1 MDEKTEELRDIFIDV
16 TDSDTVTESQEAERG
31 SLTDDTE
38 VKDRLE
44 ELVADMRERYEFD
57 TDLDDDQLCQ
67 LVHTFYD
74 GSSDAELAR
83 DLDVDRRVVFRAR
96 MDLHL
101 LRDRDTDAPFDIE
114 AFRRRVTADG
124 ETSASALA
132 EEFDVSESTARRYRR
147 IVSAEDQSRR
157 ANDRYR
163 DEFDSILGDADL
175 EGSLTQDATEDGLD
189 DATEGMETDVSF

>member
-16 TDSDTVTESQEAERG
+16 TDSDTVTESQEDSRG
-31 SLTDDTE
+31 SLTDDSAVT
-38 VKDRLE
+38 DRLR

-57 TDLDDDQLCQ
+57 TDLDDEQLCH
-67 LVHTFYD
+67 LVHRFYE
-74 GSSDAELAR
+74 GASDADLAR

-101 LRDRDTDAPFDIE
+101 LRDRDTDAPFDFE
-114 AFRRRVTADG
+114 AFRRRVVADG
-124 ETSASALA
+124 ETSASTLA
-132 EEFDVSESTARRYRR
+132 TEFDVSESTARRYRR

-175 EGSLTQDATEDGLD
+175 EGSLTQEATEDGLE
-189 DATEGMETDVSF
+189 DATDGVETDVSF